1 MLDKKILH
9 RKIFCLLVV
18 SSFFSLRP
26 VFSQLP
32 VNNDF
37 ARNTFYLELASKGSI
52 YSVNFDHIFRRGD
65 KLSYSYRVG
74 FSIEKNG
81 ISFPVGLNIITGK
94 RSHHA
99 EFGLTII
106 PYIDRYRTLL
116 SGDNLSDKYL
126 YVIPATG
133 YRFQRQNGGFFLK
146 AGVSPL
152 IFLDPPSD
160 NFWKMDPRLFFYGNI
175 SVGFSF

>member
-1 MLDKKILH
+1 MMGKASAYWRIFYLITIL
-9 RKIFCLLVV
+9 FL
-18 SSFFSLRP
+18 FSLRP
-26 VFSQLP
+26 VFCQYP
-32 VNNDF
+32 MNNEF
-37 ARNTFYLELASKGSI
+37 AKNTFYLELASKGSF
-52 YSVNFDHIFRRGD
+52 YSVNFDHIFLRGD
-65 KLSYSYRVG
+65 NLSYSYRIG

-81 ISFPVGLNIITGK
+81 ISFPAGINIITGK

-126 YVIPATG
+126 YVIPAAG
-133 YRFQRQNGGFFLK
+133 YRFQRQNGGLFLK

-160 NFWKMDPRLFFYGNI
+160 DFWKMNPQLFFYGNAG
-175 SVGFSF
+175 VGFSF